1 MIVTQWLPT
10 NVYVIIPTI
19 CHYGTSFFPLEKM
32 KLQRERKRDRE
43 KEKELPSTPKMAVMA
58 VMAGVGQVAG
68 VCSWSSTGV
77 QGSKHV
83 GHVL

>member
-1 MIVTQWLPT
+1 MKLFSFDSYTMLPT
-10 NVYVIIPTI
+10 DVYVIIPTI
-19 CHYGTSFFPLEKM
+19 CHYGTLW
-32 KLQRERKRDRE
+32 KRDRE
-43 KEKELPSTPKMAVMA
+43 KGKELPSTPKMAVMA